1 MKRRLFLPGVV
12 VSTFALVASG
22 ANAGAADKK
31 GSTGP
36 TQFRAYVGT
45 YTGKKSQ
52 GIYMFTF
59 NAATGEAGKPEL
71 AGEAVNPSFLAIHP
85 NGRNLYAVG

>member
-1 MKRRLFLPGVV
+1 MNRSRFLKLTAI
-12 VSTFALVASG
+12 SSLTALVAGPVAS
-22 ANAGAADKK
+22 AAEKA
-31 GSTGP
+31 TGP

-59 NAATGEAGKPEL
+59 NAATE
-71 AGEAVNPSFLAIHP
+71 I
-85 NGRNLYAVG
+85 GRAHV